1 METLD
6 CILKRRSIRRFT
18 DELIPQAVLERI
30 LKAGFNAPS
39 AHRLH
44 PLDYI
49 IVTEKERLNGLADLL
64 TYGRPLREAQCAIC
78 VVGDHDKQEHF
89 DFLCQDAAASMQNM
103 ALMATDAGCASVWI
117 GVSQS
122 YPNIVDVENYLGLP
136 KNIKSLGILALG
148 YPAVDK
154 EANDRY
160 DIHKI
165 HHESWLK

>member
-1 METLD
+1 METLE
-6 CILKRRSIRRFT
+6 CILKRRSIRHFT
-18 DELIPQAVLERI
+18 DQNIEPEVLEII

-49 IVTEKERLNGLADLL
+49 IIKEKKHLHELADLM
-64 TYGRPLREAQCAIC
+64 TYGRPLREAACAIC
-78 VVGDHDKQEHF
+78 VVGDHDKQELF

-103 ALMATDAGCASVWI
+103 ALMATDLGVASVWI

-122 YPNIVDVENYLGLP
+122 YPNLAELDAYLGCP
-136 KNIKSLGILALG
+136 QHIKCMSILALG
-148 YPAVDK
+148 YTLVNK

-160 DIHKI
+160 ALHKI
-165 HHESWLK
+165 HYERWSQ

>member
-1 METLD
+1 METFD
-6 CILKRRSIRRFT
+6 SILKRRSIRRFT
-18 DELIPQAVLERI
+18 DQAIPQADLELI

-49 IVTEKERLNGLADLL
+49 IISEKERLNGMADLL
-64 TYGRPLREAQCAIC
+64 SYGRPLREAYCAIC
-78 VVGDHDKQEHF
+78 VVGDHDKQELF
-89 DFLCQDAAASMQNM
+89 DFLSQDAAASMQNM
-103 ALMATDAGCASVWI
+103 ALMATDLGCASVWI

-122 YPNIVDVENYLGLP
+122 YPNIEDIETYLGLP
-136 KNIKSLGILALG
+136 KQIKCLSVLALG
-148 YPAVDK
+148 YPAVNK

-165 HHESWLK
+165 HYERWSK